1 MIGHSVDD
9 LSHNE
14 RSGLDCQLEPCC
26 NCPITGPSGGAT
38 SRGSKIGWAAGFS
51 FPKSSKVSLSVHSNK
66 NNQGRKRRGGVF
78 ISGAGPKMEKKEG
91 LEGQVQVEVGLTEIT
106 KSPSSPPRCPLWV
119 VGCGDDERW
128 ARLHAGPPLSGLAAG
143 QDGEEVSLTA
153 GPLGQPGLC
162 WVLLIEASQQIKH
175 RNTHPTPPWTPP
187 HTVASPPP
195 PASKMCLY

>member
-14 RSGLDCQLEPCC
+14 RSGLGCQLEPRS

-78 ISGAGPKMEKKEG
+78 ISGAGPKMEKKKGEG
-91 LEGQVQVEVGLTEIT
+91 LEVQVQVEVGVTEIT
-106 KSPSSPPRCPLWV
+106 KSPILPTPLPTVGGWLWRWWTVGSSPRRAPTVRARRRTRRRGSV
-119 VGCGDDERW
+119 THCGP
-128 ARLHAGPPLSGLAAG
+128 AGPTWTLL
-143 QDGEEVSLTA
+143 
-153 GPLGQPGLC
+153 GPADRGFTTNQ
-162 WVLLIEASQQIKH
+162 
-175 RNTHPTPPWTPP
+175 TP
-187 HTVASPPP
+187 
-195 PASKMCLY
+195 